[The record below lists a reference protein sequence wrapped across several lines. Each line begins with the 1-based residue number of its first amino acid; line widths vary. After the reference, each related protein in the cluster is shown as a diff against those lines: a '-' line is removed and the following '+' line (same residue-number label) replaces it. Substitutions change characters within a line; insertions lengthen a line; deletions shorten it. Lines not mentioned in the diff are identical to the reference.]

1 MFVCVCVW
9 ETKWK
14 RNRDTSPLFV
24 TLNFFSTFFFNF
36 YFWNIWCRMKMK
48 SVNRKQKMI
57 LQLQFFCYNSR
68 LFSFINLLSLLTFFA
83 FINFINNFL
92 QLICF
97 SSTFSILIQFYEYLF
112 EFKISTFIL
121 TDETDS
127 LLQKWCKWKINICFH
142 WTILKYFF
150 LQKCWRKRHWQYNE
164 KKKRKRI

>member
-1 MFVCVCVW
+1 MYVYVCERQNGNETAILLHCLSPWIFFLLFSLIFIFETFDVEWKWRVW
-9 ETKWK
+9 IE
-14 RNRDTSPLFV
+14 
-24 TLNFFSTFFFNF
+24 
-36 YFWNIWCRMKMK
+36 
-48 SVNRKQKMI
+48 NRKWSSSYN
-57 LQLQFFCYNSR
+57 FFCYNSR

-121 TDETDS
+121 TDDTDS
-127 LLQKWCKWKINICFH
+127 LLQKWCKWKINIGFH